1 MLPQKLLRSCNY
13 LMKKIRIVQI
23 GIALCGAA
31 AIYFNLVDIAD
42 DIPSL
47 GFAFFKTVT
56 TLLVLILA
64 TFGNLKTSYGKR
76 IFVGLLFCLL
86 GDVLLIPEHL
96 FIFGLASFLI
106 AHLLFL
112 AAFYSEGGFKAK
124 FTPLV
129 VLVPIGV
136 IYYAILFKHL
146 DELAIPVLVYFVAIL
161 VMCWQ
166 GINLYVGKKS
176 NANYLVALA
185 VCLFLFSDAN
195 LALEKFIIG
204 VELSKITVLAS
215 YWLAISLLA
224 KSTKR

>member
-1 MLPQKLLRSCNY
+1 MNKE
-13 LMKKIRIVQI
+13 RILQI
-23 GIALCGAA
+23 GMALCAA
-31 AIYFNLVDIAD
+31 SAIYFNLFDIAD
-42 DIPSL
+42 EVPSL
-47 GFAFFKTVT
+47 GFIIFKPLT
-56 TLLVLILA
+56 TILVLFLA
-64 TFGNLKTSYGKR
+64 TFGNLRTNYGKR
-76 IFVGLLFCLL
+76 VFIGLLFCLL
-86 GDVLLIPEHL
+86 GDVLLVPEHL
-96 FIFGLASFLI
+96 FVFGLASFLI
-106 AHLLFL
+106 AHLFFL

-146 DELAIPVLVYFVAIL
+146 DDLVLPVLVYFVAIL
-161 VMCWQ
+161 IMCWQ
-166 GINLYVGKKS
+166 GINLYLVKKS
-176 NANYLVALA
+176 NANYLVAVA

-195 LALEKFIIG
+195 LALDKFIIG

>member
-1 MLPQKLLRSCNY
+1 
-13 LMKKIRIVQI
+13 MKKIKIVQI

-42 DIPSL
+42 YIPSL
-47 GFAFFKTVT
+47 GFAFFKTLT
-56 TLLVLILA
+56 TILVLVLA
-64 TFGNLKTSYGKR
+64 MFGNLKTNYGKL

-86 GDVLLIPEHL
+86 GDILLVPEHL
-96 FIFGLASFLI
+96 FVFGLASFLI
-106 AHLLFL
+106 AHLFFL
-112 AAFYSEGGFKAK
+112 AAFNSEGGFRAK
-124 FTPLV
+124 LTPLV

-146 DELAIPVLVYFVAIL
+146 DDLVIPVLVYFVAIL

-166 GINLYVGKKS
+166 GINLYLTNNS
-176 NANYLVALA
+176 HANFLVALA

-195 LALEKFIIG
+195 LALDKFIVSI
-204 VELSKITVLAS
+204 ELSKITILAT